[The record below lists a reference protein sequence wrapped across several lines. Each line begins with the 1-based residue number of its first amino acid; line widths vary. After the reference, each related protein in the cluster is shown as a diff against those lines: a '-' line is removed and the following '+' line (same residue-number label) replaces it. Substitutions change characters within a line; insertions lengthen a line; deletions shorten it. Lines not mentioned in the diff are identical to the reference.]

1 MNILNC
7 NDKEIPENYHGFIYK
22 TIFPNGKIYIGQTTK
37 RVEQIYFGSGTK
49 VYSFV
54 ESKGTIGIKREIL
67 IFCKNQIILNKF
79 EEIFINKLNSTNH
92 KIGYNIIK
100 GSVSKFNPMKNPD
113 SVEKLRKYV
122 IQNHPMR
129 GIRHSEEYKQ
139 NMSDILK
146 KREFSGENNPMFGKK
161 SHNRNK
167 MCVNDGTKNKFIS
180 AEDSIPDGYF
190 KGMIFRSKLKSL

>member
-1 MNILNC
+1 MNILNF
-7 NDKEIPENYHGFIYK
+7 NNKDIPESYYGFVYK

-54 ESKGTIGIKREIL
+54 ESKGLIGVKREIL

-79 EEIFINKLNSTNH
+79 EEIFISKFNSTNH

-100 GSVSKFNPMKNPD
+100 GSVSRFNPMKNPE

-122 IQNHPMR
+122 IQNHPMK
-129 GIRHSEEYKQ
+129 GVKHSDEYKQ
-139 NMSDILK
+139 NMREVLK
-146 KREFSGENNPMFGKK
+146 RREFSGQNNPMFGRK

-167 MCVNDGTKNKFIS
+167 MCINDGINNKFIS
-180 AEDSIPDGYF
+180 IGDEIPSGHF
-190 KGMIFRSKLKSL
+190 KGMIFKSKM